1 MQIRPTNNVQ
11 SAQPLNL
18 QTQNSTEKS
27 SNSLPLDQL
36 DISAEAQML
45 SHTQSTGGIRTDR
58 VAEIRT
64 QIAEGV
70 YETPEKIDLAV
81 ARMLDEFA

>member
-11 SAQPLNL
+11 SAKPINL
-18 QTQNSTEKS
+18 QPKTKTEGST
-27 SNSLPLDQL
+27 NSLPVDQL

-45 SHTQSTGGIRTDR
+45 SHTQSADVIRSER

-64 QIAEGV
+64 QIADGT
-70 YETPEKIDLAV
+70 YETPEKLEAAV
-81 ARMLDEFA
+81 SRMFDEFA

>member
-11 SAQPLNL
+11 STQSLNL

-27 SNSLPLDQL
+27 SNSLPVDQL

-45 SHTQSTGGIRTDR
+45 SNTAATDGIRTDR
-58 VAEIRT
+58 VAQIRT
-64 QIAEGV
+64 QIAEGI
-70 YETPEKIDLAV
+70 YETPEKIDQAV
-81 ARMLDEFA
+81 SRMLDEFA